1 MFLPLT
7 VWVEFLGL
15 PVEACHN
22 MITTIHVD
30 RNKVVSNFNTGE
42 REPVL
47 VVEKDGLILF
57 EANEIDITG
66 PSKVIYSPDDPH
78 PVSDRYNSNT
88 NIRAWIETESEVI
101 KIK

>member
-1 MFLPLT
+1 
-7 VWVEFLGL
+7 
-15 PVEACHN
+15 

-30 RNKVVSNFNTGE
+30 RHKVVSNFNTGK

-47 VVEKDGLILF
+47 VEEKDGLILF
-57 EANEIDITG
+57 EANEVNVTG
-66 PSKVIYSPDDPH
+66 TSRVVYSPDYPH
-78 PVSDRYNSNT
+78 PVSDRYDSKT